1 MNALVL
7 ALLLLAPQEAAP
19 HAPAS
24 PEAAASPSAHPSA
37 AEEVHQALQAGAEDA
52 LGAPA
57 HAPAAGHEEDH
68 GPAALLMHH
77 VTDERWGHLQVG
89 PFDLGLTKHL
99 TFILVAAAVLLVV
112 LWLAKRSYGKDRVP
126 RGWASFVET
135 ILVFIRDE
143 IAEKN
148 IGHDGR
154 AFVPLLA
161 SFFFF
166 ILFAA
171 LIGLIPRAA
180 TATGNFNVTL
190 GLAFVSFVATQ
201 LAGIRKYGVVH
212 HFAGMIPSGLPW
224 FLVPI
229 MIPVELLAMFARP
242 FALTVRLFANMI
254 AGHMVIT
261 TLLLLIPMMAKVSTF
276 MGVAMI
282 PVSLGLGLF
291 IMFLEL
297 LVAFL
302 QAFIFTLLSSIF
314 IGMAAHPAH

>member
-1 MNALVL
+1 MKALAL
-7 ALLLLAPQEAAP
+7 SLLLLAPQEAPGPHATPAESAP
-19 HAPAS
+19 HAEAS
-24 PEAAASPSAHPSA
+24 PAAHADAGAAA
-37 AEEVHQALQAGAEDA
+37 
-52 LGAPA
+52 
-57 HAPAAGHEEDH
+57 HEEDH
-68 GPAALLMHH
+68 SPAALLMHH
-77 VTDERWGHLQVG
+77 VTDARLGHLYVG
-89 PFDLGLTKHL
+89 PFDLGPTKHL
-99 TFILVAAAVLLVV
+99 LFLAGVIVLLLV
-112 LWLAKRSYGKDRVP
+112 LTAVARRGYDKDRVP
-126 RGWASFVET
+126 RGFAAFVET

-154 AFVPLLA
+154 AYVPLLA

-166 ILFAA
+166 ILTAA
-171 LIGLIPRAA
+171 LVGLLPYSS

-190 GLAFVSFVATQ
+190 GLAVVSFVATQ
-201 LAGIRKYGVVH
+201 MAGIQKYGLVH
-212 HFAGMIPSGLPW
+212 HFAGMIPPGMPW
-224 FLVPI
+224 PLILI
-229 MIPVELLAMFARP
+229 MIPVELLALFARP

-282 PVSLGLGLF
+282 PVSLGLGIF
-291 IMFLEL
+291 IMFLEI

-302 QAFIFTLLSSIF
+302 QAFIFTLLTSIF

>member
-1 MNALVL
+1 MSPLLL
-7 ALLLLAPQEAAP
+7 ALLLLAPQEGAP
-19 HAPAS
+19 APAS
-24 PEAAASPSAHPSA
+24 HAPAAASPSPSLTPGEA
-37 AEEVHQALQAGAEDA
+37 AHQALEAGVHHALPGEAHED
-52 LGAPA
+52 
-57 HAPAAGHEEDH
+57 DH
-68 GPAALLMHH
+68 GPAALIMHH
-77 VTDERWGHLQVG
+77 VTDERWGHLQAG
-89 PFDLGLTKHL
+89 PFDLGPTKHL
-99 TFILVAAAVLLVV
+99 LYIVIPAVVLLVLLVV
-112 LWLAKRSYGKDRVP
+112 ARRSYGKDRVP
-126 RGWASFVET
+126 RGLGSFVEM

-148 IGHDGR
+148 IGHGGR

-166 ILFAA
+166 ILIAA
-171 LIGLIPRAA
+171 LIGLLPYQA

-190 GLAFVSFVATQ
+190 GLAIVSFVATQ
-201 LAGIRKYGVVH
+201 LAGIQRYGVVH
-212 HFAGMIPSGLPW
+212 HFGAMIPSGLPK

-282 PVSLGLGLF
+282 PVSLALGLF
-291 IMFLEL
+291 IMFLEI

-302 QAFIFTLLSSIF
+302 QAFIFTLLTSIF